1 MGEIFVTAM
10 TNMFPQTGHFALAV
24 GGSSSFF
31 EYAVSISPRLFEGL
45 KMTIAMTVCSL
56 ILGILVGLLSCFCS
70 ISKSFILNKLSGAYL
85 SIIRGTPLMVQAT
98 FIYFGL
104 SAALNMPITS
114 FTASIIVLM
123 LNSGAYLSEIFRSG
137 ISAINKGQMEAARS
151 LGLPHGVAMRKI
163 ILPQAFRIVIPSVT
177 NQFIITLKDTS
188 ILSVI
193 GVAEMM
199 RQSQQLIANNF
210 RAFETYA
217 IVAVWYYVLVIIL
230 TKLFKLLERRLAN

>member
-24 GGSSSFF
+24 GGSSNFF

-104 SAALNMPITS
+104 SAVLNMPITS

>member
-24 GGSSSFF
+24 GGSSNFF

-217 IVAVWYYVLVIIL
+217 IVAVWYYVLVIML

>member
-1 MGEIFVTAM
+1 
-10 TNMFPQTGHFALAV
+10 
-24 GGSSSFF
+24 
-31 EYAVSISPRLFEGL
+31 
-45 KMTIAMTVCSL
+45 MTIAMTVCSL

>member
-24 GGSSSFF
+24 GGSSNFF

-85 SIIRGTPLMVQAT
+85 SIIRGTPLMVQGT

>member
-10 TNMFPQTGHFALAV
+10 MNMFPQTGHFALAV
-24 GGSSSFF
+24 GGSSNFF

>member
-24 GGSSSFF
+24 GGSSNFF

-45 KMTIAMTVCSL
+45 KLTIAMTVCSL

-137 ISAINKGQMEAARS
+137 ISAINKGQMEASRS

>member
-10 TNMFPQTGHFALAV
+10 MNMFPQTGHFALAV
-24 GGSSSFF
+24 GGSSNFF

-163 ILPQAFRIVIPSVT
+163 ILPQAFRIVIPSIT

>member
-24 GGSSSFF
+24 GGSSNFF

-123 LNSGAYLSEIFRSG
+123 LNSGSYLSEIFRSG

-193 GVAEMM
+193 GVAEMI

>member
-24 GGSSSFF
+24 GGSSNFF

-85 SIIRGTPLMVQAT
+85 SIIRGTPLMVQTT

>member
-24 GGSSSFF
+24 GGSSNFF

-151 LGLPHGVAMRKI
+151 LGAAPWRSNAEDHSASGIPYRYPFRNQPVHHHTERYVYPVCYRCGGNDASEPAAHRKQLPCI
-163 ILPQAFRIVIPSVT
+163 
-177 NQFIITLKDTS
+177 
-188 ILSVI
+188 
-193 GVAEMM
+193 
-199 RQSQQLIANNF
+199 
-210 RAFETYA
+210 
-217 IVAVWYYVLVIIL
+217 
-230 TKLFKLLERRLAN
+230 

>member
-24 GGSSSFF
+24 GGSSNFF

-151 LGLPHGVAMRKI
+151 LGLPRGVAMRKI

>member
-24 GGSSSFF
+24 GGSSNFF

-45 KMTIAMTVCSL
+45 KMTIAMTGCSL

>member
-24 GGSSSFF
+24 GGSSNFF

-104 SAALNMPITS
+104 SAALNIPITS

>member
-24 GGSSSFF
+24 GGSSNFF

-177 NQFIITLKDTS
+177 NQFIITLKDTA

>member
-24 GGSSSFF
+24 GGSSNFF

-163 ILPQAFRIVIPSVT
+163 ILPQAFRIVIPSIT

>member
-24 GGSSSFF
+24 GGSSNFF

-137 ISAINKGQMEAARS
+137 ISAINTGQMEAARS

>member
-24 GGSSSFF
+24 GGSSNFF

-188 ILSVI
+188 ILSVN